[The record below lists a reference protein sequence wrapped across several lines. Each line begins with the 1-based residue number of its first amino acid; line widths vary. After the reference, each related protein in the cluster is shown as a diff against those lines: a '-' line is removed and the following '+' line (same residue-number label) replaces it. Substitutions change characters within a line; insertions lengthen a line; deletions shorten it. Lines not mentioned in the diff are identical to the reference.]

1 MLHMTKVKSFL
12 RAVWSF
18 ARWGD
23 ISIIEHDRRQV
34 ICHAC
39 DAMRVVKTGIFCR
52 ACHCQPTAISDL
64 RTKWRM
70 RDLKCPKG
78 QW

>member
-1 MLHMTKVKSFL
+1 MLLVAKARTFL

-23 ISIIEHDRRQV
+23 APLIEHDERQKECLKCEHLEV
-34 ICHAC
+34 TA
-39 DAMRVVKTGIFCR
+39 TGVFCGKCGC
-52 ACHCQPTAISDL
+52 AKWAISDL

-70 RDLKCPKG
+70 RDLKCPIDK
-78 QW
+78 W